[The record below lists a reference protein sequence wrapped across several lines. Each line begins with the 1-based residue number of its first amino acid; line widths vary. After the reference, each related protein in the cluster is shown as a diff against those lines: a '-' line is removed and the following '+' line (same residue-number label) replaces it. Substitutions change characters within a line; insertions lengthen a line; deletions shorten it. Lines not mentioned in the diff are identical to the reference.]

1 MIRYDKLVMMHEM
14 LNGQCPEKSKN
25 RFSCRYSCISMFAI
39 SCNPI
44 SAYLKGS
51 ISRTSML
58 HVFFNKKP
66 VYKQP
71 STRHAKI

>member
-1 MIRYDKLVMMHEM
+1 MRALVETI
-14 LNGQCPEKSKN
+14 LFDFEDGGSQTLDSLCFQNQ
-25 RFSCRYSCISMFAI
+25 ISI
-39 SCNPI
+39 
-44 SAYLKGS
+44 
-51 ISRTSML
+51 